1 MAYDNSI
8 NVGAP
13 PLLWSEVNEAFQQ
26 INENFTIIGSSLG
39 RSIAFNIAHIELSNP
54 VRVVTTT
61 EQISVVSGQQ
71 VFIDTTGISQLDGN
85 TYYAKRISN
94 DEIELYAD
102 VTLINGVNGST
113 FDSYA
118 SGGGTVQGLTD
129 FTGLDFESFQSN
141 IIPNETGLL
150 NLGSP
155 TNRWGQIHLEEA
167 PLEIESS
174 ENNGLWLGSAQ
185 LKGINGIVE
194 LPPNSTVAGE
204 LIIDPNKTFFKSV
217 EIDNGNRIEA
227 DEFIDTLNLI
237 SGTAIQLST
246 DSAAESITI
255 DNTGVTGLVS
265 GSGISV
271 SSATGNITV
280 GNTGVLSVTNAS
292 TLPSGRSAG
301 AGIAVDTSTGDITLT
316 NTGILSVEG
325 GFGITVNIDTATG
338 IANVV
343 NTAPAQVAFRNILV
357 DGQNT
362 IVADS
367 TADDLTFAEGYGI
380 ILTTDDATD
389 TVTIAV
395 DQTIDITGSVFAN
408 DSTLLVDGVDGVIVG
423 PINTTGILDG
433 ELIGSVFADDSTL
446 LVDGVAGRIA
456 GIIEN
461 TSIFTNTIT
470 GRSDL
475 TLVGANGDTDGGTV
489 VVVGGIGNGGD
500 GGDITLAAGIG
511 SAGVG
516 GEVTIAGGI
525 GSTDGGEVT
534 ITGGIGSAG
543 EGGPVSISGGSGG
556 TDGGDV
562 TIYAGVGGTSN
573 GVINI
578 GTFNTFAVNIANA
591 TITGDLTGSVFADNS
606 ARLID
611 GVAGII
617 HAEYIQG
624 TATIDIKGSVFGD
637 DSSVIIDGA
646 TGTVTGK
653 IAPNAD
659 TPGSEFAA
667 GESGEIRVD
676 DDYIWVKTPTTGAW
690 KKVALT
696 SFGS

>member
-1 MAYDNSI
+1 MS
-8 NVGAP
+8 GAPRNISPGYP
-13 PLLWSEVNEAFQQ
+13 PLLWSNVEEAFQD
-26 INENFTIIGSSLG
+26 INQNF
-39 RSIAFNIAHIELSNP
+39 N
-54 VRVVTTT
+54 
-61 EQISVVSGQQ
+61 
-71 VFIDTTGISQLDGN
+71 
-85 TYYAKRISN
+85 
-94 DEIELYAD
+94 ELYATIQAD
-102 VTLINGVNGST
+102 GST
-113 FDSYA
+113 QVVNFAALYDDVAPAVDNTYTL
-118 SGGGTVQGLTD
+118 GR
-129 FTGLDFESFQSN
+129 ESFRWKEVYVAGYAD
-141 IIPNETGLL
+141 NEVD
-150 NLGSP
+150 
-155 TNRWGQIHLEEA
+155 
-167 PLEIESS
+167 
-174 ENNGLWLGSAQ
+174 ENNGLWIESAQ
-185 LKGINGIVE
+185 IRGIDNIID
-194 LPPNSTVAGE
+194 LPSNSTVNGE

-217 EIDNGNRIEA
+217 EIDNGNKIEA

-246 DSAAESITI
+246 DSASESITI
-255 DNTGVTGLVS
+255 DNTGVTGLLS

-292 TLPSGRSAG
+292 SLPSGRSAG

-389 TVTIAV
+389 TVTITV
-395 DQTIDITGSVFAN
+395 DNRLDITGSVYA
-408 DSTLLVDGVDGVIVG
+408 DGSTQLIDGVDGIIFAQYLQGTATIDVVG
-423 PINTTGILDG
+423 NVTGNTTGYHTGDVK
-433 ELIGSVFADDSTL
+433 GSVFGDDSTKL
-446 LVDGVAGRIA
+446 IDAV
-456 GIIEN
+456 EN
-461 TSIFTNTIT
+461 QIYAT
-470 GRSDL
+470 GGFFGDL
-475 TLVGANGDTDGGTV
+475 T
-489 VVVGGIGNGGD
+489 GN
-500 GGDITLAAGIG
+500 
-511 SAGVG
+511 
-516 GEVTIAGGI
+516 VTGN
-525 GSTDGGEVT
+525 STGLH
-534 ITGGIGSAG
+534 TGNVI
-543 EGGPVSISGGSGG
+543 
-556 TDGGDV
+556 GDV
-562 TIYAGVGGTSN
+562 TG
-573 GVINI
+573 
-578 GTFNTFAVNIANA
+578 NT
-591 TITGDLTGSVFADNS
+591 TGYHTGDMSGSVFADNS
-606 ARLID
+606 TRLID
-611 GVAGII
+611 GVDGII

-676 DDYIWVKTPTTGAW
+676 DTYIWVKTPTTGAW